1 MKKFEIKKHVM
12 TAIGYMIPLVVAA
25 GLSMALGQVID
36 PNVRQATEGLGFYL
50 YSIGGFGMNL
60 VVPVIAAGTAYSIC
74 GRLGIAPGIIMGFV
88 CTSIKSGFIGGIVG
102 GFLIGYFVLFLQ
114 KYLAPHTPAWMKGL
128 LPVMIIPF
136 LTTVVCCLLM
146 YYVLG
151 IPFAWVINSLQ
162 GWLASMSNGS
172 KFVFG
177 AIVGAMAC
185 FDFGGPINKTAS
197 TFVNG
202 LLADGVYG
210 PESIKFL
217 GSMVPPFGIA
227 VACLLQPKKFTSAE
241 KEQLKAAV
249 PMGICMITEGV
260 IPIAARDLVRVV
272 IACCIGSAIGGGLC
286 MVWGTEAPVVHGGM
300 LTVPL
305 FTNPDMFCLALAI
318 GSVITGVVLAIIKK
332 PVTEADEKAGLVNL
346 GSADVDDSDDLVIE

>member
-1 MKKFEIKKHVM
+1 M

-25 GLSMALGQVID
+25 GLSMAIGQVID

-60 VVPVIAAGTAYSIC
+60 VVPVITAGTAYSIC

-151 IPFAWVINSLQ
+151 IPFAWIINSLQ

-172 KFVFG
+172 K
-177 AIVGAMAC
+177 
-185 FDFGGPINKTAS
+185 
-197 TFVNG
+197 
-202 LLADGVYG
+202 
-210 PESIKFL
+210 
-217 GSMVPPFGIA
+217 
-227 VACLLQPKKFTSAE
+227 
-241 KEQLKAAV
+241 
-249 PMGICMITEGV
+249 
-260 IPIAARDLVRVV
+260 
-272 IACCIGSAIGGGLC
+272 
-286 MVWGTEAPVVHGGM
+286 
-300 LTVPL
+300 
-305 FTNPDMFCLALAI
+305 
-318 GSVITGVVLAIIKK
+318 
-332 PVTEADEKAGLVNL
+332 
-346 GSADVDDSDDLVIE
+346 

>member
-1 MKKFEIKKHVM
+1 
-12 TAIGYMIPLVVAA
+12 
-25 GLSMALGQVID
+25 
-36 PNVRQATEGLGFYL
+36 
-50 YSIGGFGMNL
+50 
-60 VVPVIAAGTAYSIC
+60 
-74 GRLGIAPGIIMGFV
+74 
-88 CTSIKSGFIGGIVG
+88 
-102 GFLIGYFVLFLQ
+102 
-114 KYLAPHTPAWMKGL
+114 MKGL

-305 FTNPDMFCLALAI
+305 FTNPGMFCLALAI

>member
-1 MKKFEIKKHVM
+1 M

-36 PNVRQATEGLGFYL
+36 PNVRQASEVLCFYL

-305 FTNPDMFCLALAI
+305 FTNPGMFCLALAI